1 MFSTYPQNTCIWN
14 LHRSCKMPAGL
25 LCIPFQGKFSGD
37 QMNASPTLP
46 SQHLQPLGYS
56 WERSVG
62 NMVIHQALT
71 SGSGTWQSTE
81 DKPWSSSTAS
91 RPCRRRAGPAC
102 WSSVIVSPTSPSVRP
117 PLPPLSLCLPPPP
130 VCTVAIYSPGPRR
143 SWVINDHRDADV
155 FLSSTFCLL
164 LRVSVLPLSVQ
175 RRGGS
180 DHCKQP
186 KPASLELRE
195 QPGR

>member
-130 VCTVAIYSPGPRR
+130 SALSPYTAPDRGVPE
-143 SWVINDHRDADV
+143 WLTITGM
-155 FLSSTFCLL
+155 LMSS
-164 LRVSVLPLSVQ
+164 
-175 RRGGS
+175 
-180 DHCKQP
+180 
-186 KPASLELRE
+186 SL
-195 QPGR
+195 QHSACC